1 MADISSYLQAILDA
15 VYGEQVRGSI
25 HDAIEIIN
33 EAMEVSIDAG
43 TAVSSSSSSSAGF
56 FEGSLYINTTTYD
69 LWKCVGT
76 NSWSLLGNVRGN
88 GIRDI
93 SKTGESGNV
102 DIYTITFDDGTTEP
116 FTVTNGI
123 DGANG
128 SIWYKGT
135 ALTGTGTS
143 ITGFPG
149 VINDFYLNSST
160 GYVYVCT
167 KTGGATVPDA
177 AEWDYVMTLTG
188 GGGGSTIIVID
199 NLTSSSST
207 DALSANQGRVL
218 KNLVDQKV
226 NSADLAQ
233 VAFSGDF
240 DDLENQPVV
249 DQTYDPTSA
258 NAQSGVAIEQEIDTA
273 LSNKADKAVVDR
285 ILSRSPR
292 DITSDIQADNG
303 ASLFQAIAEQNL
315 EKYGYKIGDYFKSPS
330 NRTLTEET
338 YSSGTVTQTDKSV
351 KIKYILADMDTYY
364 GGYNSYAVVNTHH
377 IGVVVDSGVNRQW
390 AAAALT
396 SGGYESSKLHTF
408 LKGTTHT
415 TKNYALMYAIQQ
427 DFTALFGGYSNHL
440 LANNKLFETYS
451 GTAFSWA
458 WADTAPAQSQLITA
472 LTEAEVYGFSIWGGD
487 DVVTDRYHLGEAV
500 KHLELFRRYRFNQVL
515 GDENAYMWLRGLAT
529 ASTACNAGG
538 HGYASYANVYSAARA
553 VGLIL
558 LH

>member
-25 HDAIEIIN
+25 HDAIKIIN

-93 SKTGESGNV
+93 SKTGSSGNV

-123 DGANG
+123 DGKNG

-167 KTGGATVPDA
+167 KTGGAMVPDA

-218 KNLVDQKV
+218 KNLVDQKA
-226 NSADLAQ
+226 NSADLSQ
-233 VAFSGDF
+233 VATSGSF
-240 DDLENQPVV
+240 DDLSDKPVV
-249 DQTYDPTSA
+249 DQTYDPTST

-292 DITSDIQADNG
+292 DITSNIQADNG
-303 ASLFQAIAEQNL
+303 ASLFAAIAEQDL
-315 EKYGYKIGDYFKSPS
+315 AKYGFSIGDYFESPTAHS
-330 NRTLTEET
+330 LVSQT
-338 YSSGTVTQTDKSV
+338 YSSGSVTTQTVQV
-351 KIKYILADMDTYY
+351 KFKYFLGDPDTWY
-364 GGYNSYAVVNTHH
+364 GGYPSYE
-377 IGVVVDSGVNRQW
+377 VVDDHHLSILVDTGITRQW
-390 AAAALT
+390 HSTSDITSVGYNLCAL
-396 SGGYESSKLHTF
+396 YNY
-408 LKGTTHT
+408 LKGDILT
-415 TKNYALMYAIQQ
+415 AIKA
-427 DFTALFGGYSNHL
+427 DMKALFGGSTGLEHLIQHQLYMTKSFTANEWTQTYIHTPSEVEIYGSNIL
-440 LANNKLFETYS
+440 SGNDAQKYAYNKKLAIFDK
-451 GTAFSWA
+451 
-458 WADTAPAQSQLITA
+458 
-472 LTEAEVYGFSIWGGD
+472 
-487 DVVTDRYHLGEAV
+487 
-500 KHLELFRRYRFNQVL
+500 YRFNQIF
-515 GDENAYMWLRGLAT
+515 GNISIWL
-529 ASTACNAGG
+529 CNM
-538 HGYASYANVYSAARA
+538 YSAAAACTASSNGHAGNSGPVTTHRA
-553 VGLIL
+553 SGLIL